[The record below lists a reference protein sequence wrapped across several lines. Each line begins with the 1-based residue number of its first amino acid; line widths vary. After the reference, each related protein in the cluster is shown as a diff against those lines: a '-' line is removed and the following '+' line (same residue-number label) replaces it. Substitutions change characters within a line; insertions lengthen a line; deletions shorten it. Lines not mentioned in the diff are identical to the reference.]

1 VASVALLDRPSRSLT
16 VKAVR
21 MPRELPSPVP
31 VGTRVRLYGAPWQE
45 VVFERH
51 EPVRLEQDAADAPM
65 SEELD
70 LLLVPGLRSVCLI
83 PILFGDEIIGILA
96 LGEMRSP
103 VRAPMSADMQQRCV
117 GVVEAFLVSSAPAW
131 EAARLRRQ
139 VRAMSLLVKTA
150 RQLLETRSDA
160 DVLACLGTRIG
171 DWLGVPVRG
180 VLLRVGSR
188 AGADVVAT
196 SYLAGEGIDHGQ
208 LLLAMARAESRR
220 EGPVTVTR
228 VADDPLDPLHG
239 ARLGGETWTR
249 VSLPLLHGDRLLGV
263 VCLYVGEDLYPA
275 VWELEVFRWLGE
287 AAASS
292 MQVMAVLEEERSE
305 GEWLRAAAWEL
316 STTQHRLILGDAL
329 DGIVR
334 LVGSFLPE
342 RLVQAHRIAE
352 DGGLDEA
359 TWRRVGEVAA
369 REIEGLLADIRAA
382 TQVDPTMRLVDVNSL
397 IRRSVEMARA
407 RWVPPARERG
417 VELHVEFTPTPEPIL
432 VEAGEGLL
440 AALVHGIENALEAV
454 PGGGLVRVSADCEN
468 GQVVIAVVDN
478 GPGVPDELQHQA
490 FVPFLSTK
498 GKLGL
503 GLSVVRS
510 VVVRHGGEATLSA
523 REGGGTALTLKL
535 PRCSERGQGMNRP
548 SG

>member
-1 VASVALLDRPSRSLT
+1 
-16 VKAVR
+16 
-21 MPRELPSPVP
+21 
-31 VGTRVRLYGAPWQE
+31 
-45 VVFERH
+45 
-51 EPVRLEQDAADAPM
+51 
-65 SEELD
+65 
-70 LLLVPGLRSVCLI
+70 
-83 PILFGDEIIGILA
+83 
-96 LGEMRSP
+96 
-103 VRAPMSADMQQRCV
+103 
-117 GVVEAFLVSSAPAW
+117 
-131 EAARLRRQ
+131 
-139 VRAMSLLVKTA
+139 MSLLVKTA

-180 VLLRVGSR
+180 VLLRVGSK

-196 SYLAGEGIDHGQ
+196 SYLTGEGIDHGQ

-239 ARLGGETWTR
+239 ASLGGETWTR

-275 VWELEVFRWLGE
+275 AWELEVFRWLGE

-292 MQVMAVLEEERSE
+292 MQVVAVLEQERSE

-316 STTQHRLILGDAL
+316 STTQHRLILGNAL

-342 RLVQAHRIAE
+342 RLVQAHRIAA
-352 DGGLDEA
+352 DAGLDEA

-369 REIEGLLADIRAA
+369 HEIEGLLTDVRAA
-382 TQVDPTMRLVDVNSL
+382 TQVADPAKRLLDVNSL

-417 VELHVEFTPTPEPIL
+417 VELRLEFAPTPEPML

-454 PGGGLVRVSADCEN
+454 PGGGLVRVSADREN
-468 GQVVIAVVDN
+468 GQVVISVVDS
-478 GPGVPDELQHQA
+478 GPGVPDELQLQA

-510 VVVRHGGEATLSA
+510 VVVRHGGEATLAA
-523 REGGGTALTLKL
+523 REGGGTTLTLKL
-535 PRCSERGQGMNRP
+535 PGSSERGQ
-548 SG
+548 S